1 MNKPLLKS
9 LSNRLPIILAP
20 MEATES
26 ATILAVSNVG
36 SRYEG
41 QNEQGVSH
49 VLEHMLFKGSKKW
62 PTAKDISQTLD
73 GVGADYNAFTSK
85 DITGYYVRVAKDNLP
100 LAVEVV
106 ADMIKNPKLEAGELA
121 REKKVICEEIKMY
134 EDNPLMHIGDLLEG
148 AVFQGSTLG
157 VNIAGSIKSVSAL
170 TRAQVAGYHRKYYA
184 PKNLLVVAAGNISN
198 KARQAIGRNFD
209 FKRSGS
215 IGNFKLFNTKQTK
228 PRVVIQKKETQQAQL
243 ALGFPSYGYRHKN
256 KLALDLL
263 ALVLGGNMSSRLF
276 MRLRERE
283 GLCYSISAGTENYEG
298 TGLFAVQAGLDTSR
312 LPQAIKL
319 IREELG
325 RVVAEPID
333 EHELDKAKEYIK
345 GKLTLAMEN
354 SAAQAQWLAK
364 EYLFEH
370 NLESAKQFLAKISQ
384 VKSAALQQA
393 AREVINFKQ
402 ANLALIGPFRS
413 AEPWQKLIKP

>member
-1 MNKPLLKS
+1 MNKPLLKR
-9 LSNRLPIILAP
+9 LGNRLPVLFVP
-20 MEATES
+20 MIGTES
-26 ATILAVSNVG
+26 ATILVVARVG
-36 SRYEG
+36 SRYESKI
-41 QNEQGVSH
+41 EQGVSH

-85 DITGYYVRVAKDNLP
+85 DITGYYVRVAKDNFP
-100 LAVEVV
+100 LAIEVV
-106 ADMIKNPKLEAGELA
+106 ADMIKHPILKVDELE

-148 AVFQGSTLG
+148 SVFQGSPLG
-157 VNIAGSIKSVSAL
+157 VNIAGSIKSVSDL
-170 TRAQVAGYHRKYYA
+170 SRAQVYGYHHKFYT
-184 PKNLLVVAAGNISN
+184 PKNLLVVVAGNISGGVKKIIDN
-198 KARQAIGRNFD
+198 NFD
-209 FKRSGS
+209 FKRISTAGK
-215 IGNFKLFNTKQTK
+215 FKLFKSNQIK
-228 PRVVIQKKETQQAQL
+228 PRVAIQNKETQQAQL

-319 IREELG
+319 IRQELL
-325 RVVAEPID
+325 RAVTEPISED
-333 EHELDKAKEYIK
+333 ELAKGKEYIK

-354 SAAQAQWLAK
+354 SAAQAQWVAK

-370 NLESAKQFLAKISQ
+370 KLESIKQFLAKINL
-384 VKSAALQQA
+384 VKSGDLQRAAA
-393 AREVINFKQ
+393 EVINFKQ
-402 ANLALIGPFRS
+402 ANLALIGPFRKS
-413 AEPWQKLIKP
+413 EPWQKLINP